1 MNIQPE
7 ALAPK
12 LLELSKE
19 DGLVTSAGVEK
30 VLSGLRETKL
40 RDLKAVLK
48 AYLDTVKK
56 AVREQT
62 ITVEYAGAISP
73 EALKQISEKYEA
85 QYDRKLEVVTE
96 ENEELIAG
104 IRVSVADD
112 VYDASVAGRLQALA
126 TQVQ

>member
-7 ALAPK
+7 ALATK

-30 VLSGLRETKL
+30 VLYGLRETKL
-40 RDLKAVLK
+40 RDPKAVLT

-62 ITVEYAGAISP
+62 ITVEYAGALSP